1 MNKALE
7 NFKHSVNGKTIGV
20 IGIGV
25 SNVPLIRLLV
35 KYGANVVARDK
46 KSKEA
51 LGEIYNE
58 MQSLG
63 VKMIL
68 GEEYLENINEYMI
81 FKTPGLRFDVPEL
94 NTARENGCIVTSEME
109 IFFDICPTDIIAVT
123 GSDGKTTT
131 TTLIYEML
139 KEEGYNCYLG
149 GNIGKPLIGEVEN
162 ITKND
167 KVILELSS
175 FQLHTMKK
183 SPHIAVITNLSPN
196 HLDYHK
202 GMEEYVCAKKNIFLH
217 QKQGDK
223 LILNYDNELSKNL
236 EREALNPV
244 FFSRLS
250 KIKDGFFINDGYICY
265 NDDKILKTSDILL
278 PGVHNI
284 ENYMTAIATVWGMVS
299 KDTIEKVAKTFGGV
313 KHRIEFVRELDGVK
327 YYNDSIASSPTRAK
341 AGLYSFN
348 QKIVLIAGGYD
359 KKIPFDDFGYDIVQ
373 RVKCL
378 VLIGATS
385 DKIESAVKNASTYK
399 GEPEIIKADS
409 FYDAVVKA
417 RENAESGDIVM
428 LSPAC
433 ASFDLF
439 KNFEER
445 GNLFKQYVM
454 ELK

>member
-7 NFKHSVNGKTIGV
+7 NFENSVKGKNIGV

-25 SNVPLIRLLV
+25 SNVPLIRILV
-35 KYGANVVARDK
+35 KYGANVIARDK
-46 KSKEA
+46 KDKDS
-51 LGEIYNE
+51 LGEIHKE
-58 MQSLG
+58 MESLG

-68 GEEYLENINEYMI
+68 GENYLENIDEDMI

-94 NTARENGCIVTSEME
+94 NRARENGCIVTSEME
-109 IFFDICPTDIIAVT
+109 VFFDVCPTDIIAVT

-139 KEEGYNCYLG
+139 KENGYNCYLG

-162 ITKND
+162 ITEND
-167 KVILELSS
+167 KVVLELSS

-202 GMEEYVCAKKNIFLH
+202 GMEEYVEAKKNIFLY
-217 QKQGDK
+217 QKQDDK
-223 LILNYDNELSKNL
+223 LVLNYDNDITRSLAKES
-236 EREALNPV
+236 LNPV
-244 FFSRLS
+244 FFSRKS
-250 KIKDGFFINDGYICY
+250 KIENGFYIDEGYICFK
-265 NDDKILKTSDILL
+265 NEKILNTSDILL

-284 ENYMTAIATVWGMVS
+284 ENYMTAIAAVWGMVS
-299 KDTIEKVAKTFGGV
+299 KDVINKVARTFGGV
-313 KHRIEFVRELDGVK
+313 KHRIEFVRELNGVK

-341 AGLYSFN
+341 AGLYSFDK
-348 QKIVLIAGGYD
+348 KIIMIAGGYD
-359 KKIPFDDFGYDIVQ
+359 KKIPFDELGYDIVE

-399 GEPEIIKADS
+399 GEPQIIRAES
-409 FYDAVVKA
+409 FYDAVTKA
-417 RENAESGDIVM
+417 QQNASCGDIVM

-445 GNLFKQYVM
+445 GNLFKKYVM